1 MLVTENIKE
10 HLLAIKCF
18 SRFKG
23 CKMGPKLTP
32 KRKEILDF
40 IAEEIHSK
48 GYPPS
53 VREIGDAVRLS
64 STSTVHAHLKVLQE
78 DGYLFRDPTK
88 PRAIGIKLGD
98 PETTQN
104 EDPYLTEVPLV
115 GSVAAGTGVLAEEN
129 IEDTYKLPKA
139 LLGNGVHFMLRVRGE
154 SMTGSG
160 IFPGDL
166 LIIRQDAEVNS
177 GDIVVAGI
185 PGDEATV
192 KTFRKSGSKII
203 LLPSNPEYAEMI
215 FNPSEITVY
224 GKVVSVFRQL

>member
-1 MLVTENIKE
+1 MERN
-10 HLLAIKCF
+10 
-18 SRFKG
+18 
-23 CKMGPKLTP
+23 LTT
-32 KRKEILDF
+32 KRKEILNF
-40 IAEEIHSK
+40 IAKEIQSR

-53 VREIGDAVRLS
+53 VREIGDAVGLS
-64 STSTVHAHLKVLQE
+64 STSTVHSHLKVLQE

-88 PRAIGIKLGD
+88 PRAMGIKLEESEKAQSENQYFVD
-98 PETTQN
+98 
-104 EDPYLTEVPLV
+104 VPLV
-115 GSVAAGTGVLAEEN
+115 GSVAAGVGVLAQEN
-129 IEDTYKLPKA
+129 IEETYQLPKN
-139 LLGNGVHFMLRVRGE
+139 LLGNGIHFMLRVRGE

-166 LIIRQDAEVNS
+166 LIIRQDVEVHS

-192 KTFRKSGSKII
+192 KTLRKSGSKII

-215 FNPSEITVY
+215 FNPSEVTLY